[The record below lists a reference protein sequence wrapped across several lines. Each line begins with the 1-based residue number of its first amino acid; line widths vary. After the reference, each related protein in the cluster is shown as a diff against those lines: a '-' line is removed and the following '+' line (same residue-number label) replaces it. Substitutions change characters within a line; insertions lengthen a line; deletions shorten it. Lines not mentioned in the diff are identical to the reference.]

1 MYTKKNGRMAYRS
14 NRRSNYK
21 RNINFSN
28 GKTRNKGNVVQQY
41 NKYLKMAK
49 EAFAA
54 GDRIQSEYYYQ
65 FTDHYYRLLQELGF
79 NIDDNDLSENKSKDF
94 SEEPSQNLNEN
105 KENIEANNIEAS
117 ITTETDKKD
126 DIESIESVS
135 FIAEPSKKK
144 STKNKKTTA

>member
-1 MYTKKNGRMAYRS
+1 MYKKNGRLTYRS
-14 NRRSNYK
+14 NRRQGYK
-21 RNINFSN
+21 KNNNFSN
-28 GKTRNKGNVVQQY
+28 GRTRHKGGIIQQY
-41 NKYLKMAK
+41 HKYLKLAK
-49 EAFAA
+49 EASST
-54 GDRIQSEYYYQ
+54 GDRIQTEYYYQ